1 MLFLAL
7 LPLTRTMNMYS
18 TNEGIFENRGKTGA
32 PLFHRDLNRLCL
44 KGKGCYYTWPHCP
57 SLWQCKTTQSLWF
70 QWEKKYPGETTLSS
84 LWITLWDPLF
94 WSCITAITDESVGSS
109 QLKSYCDEE
118 SVKACNKEHVV
129 PTCSAQVGPAAL
141 LICRTKSRLHS
152 HQEMWQVQ
160 IYLIL
165 ILRQIFLVLEPGWPM
180 SGDVLSYSST
190 NYGEWLLVSSDQKG
204 WRPLLVQLSG
214 AWAKKWAGRLFTLR
228 AKPVPVET
236 PCARHNQGD

>member
-7 LPLTRTMNMYS
+7 LPLTRAMNMYS
-18 TNEGIFENRGKTGA
+18 TNKGIFENRGKTGA

-44 KGKGCYYTWPHCP
+44 KGKGRYYTWPHCP

-70 QWEKKYPGETTLSS
+70 QWGEKYPGETTLSS
-84 LWITLWDPLF
+84 LWITLWEPLF

-165 ILRQIFLVLEPGWPM
+165 ILRRSWSLVGLCQEMCWVIVPPTMESDFWSHLTRRGGDHSWFSSVVLEPRSEQAGYSLSEQNLYQWRLP
-180 SGDVLSYSST
+180 VLDT
-190 NYGEWLLVSSDQKG
+190 IKG
-204 WRPLLVQLSG
+204 INS
-214 AWAKKWAGRLFTLR
+214 
-228 AKPVPVET
+228 
-236 PCARHNQGD
+236 